1 MNPNTGNL
9 ENLLNTGKKLLKKD
23 FYPYVSLK
31 AYRIGLLVV
40 LSLFVAFG
48 LVDYLIIS
56 SREILVYTLTVRLLF
71 VTPIYIISYLLTYKR
86 SFPKYQPVLSFLL
99 GICSMMALITLL
111 YLARQDEQIF
121 FDLYFTAFILALS
134 FAPLVLWYNKTF
146 IIVSLPLVILFFN
159 LVFLFGTNEVQN
171 LNYVLLQN
179 ILLISGG
186 ILGSYCRYF
195 VINLLRWNVQKTAI
209 ISRKKQMLEQAHEK
223 LESSDEMKRLLL
235 SILSHDI
242 KGPMGNVQALLQL
255 LSEGI
260 ITPQEFSA
268 QSKHLNCQLTNTKVI
283 LDSVLLW
290 SKSEMNI
297 QPGSEAVRLHE
308 VVAENLQGAEIAAI
322 GKNITFHNQ
331 VDPAISYF
339 GDHHMVRLILRNLLA
354 NAVKFTENGNITVSS
369 IISDGQVTLS
379 VKDDGV
385 GMGKREAEQLFNP
398 GRHFTKDGTRSE
410 KGNGIGLTICQ
421 EVIKKCGGK
430 LFVESEPGK
439 GTTFHFVLPVARIE
453 FSSVAGKQ
461 RELEVNDLFYW

>member
-1 MNPNTGNL
+1 MGNLYLFMKSNTGNL
-9 ENLLNTGKKLLKKD
+9 EYLISTGKKLLKKD

-56 SREILVYTLTVRLLF
+56 SREILNYTHTVRFLF
-71 VTPIYIISYLLTYKR
+71 ITPIYIITYLLTYRR
-86 SFPKYQPVLSFLL
+86 SFPKYQPFLSFLL
-99 GICSMMALITLL
+99 GICSMVALIALL
-111 YLARQDEQIF
+111 YLARQDEQTY

-134 FAPLVLWYNKTF
+134 FGPLVLWYNKTF

-159 LVFLFGTNEVQN
+159 LVFLFGSNEDPN

-209 ISRKKQMLEQAHEK
+209 ISRKRQLLEQTHEK
-223 LESSDEMKRLLL
+223 LERSDEMKRLLL

-268 QSKHLNCQLTNTKVI
+268 QSKNLNC
-283 LDSVLLW
+283 
-290 SKSEMNI
+290 
-297 QPGSEAVRLHE
+297 
-308 VVAENLQGAEIAAI
+308 
-322 GKNITFHNQ
+322 
-331 VDPAISYF
+331 
-339 GDHHMVRLILRNLLA
+339 
-354 NAVKFTENGNITVSS
+354 
-369 IISDGQVTLS
+369 
-379 VKDDGV
+379 
-385 GMGKREAEQLFNP
+385 
-398 GRHFTKDGTRSE
+398 
-410 KGNGIGLTICQ
+410 
-421 EVIKKCGGK
+421 
-430 LFVESEPGK
+430 
-439 GTTFHFVLPVARIE
+439 
-453 FSSVAGKQ
+453 
-461 RELEVNDLFYW
+461 